1 MEDLSVSYIFG
12 QAWDLTRK
20 HLVPLLVATLLLLLI
35 TGGINFYAMIP
46 PGGSFS
52 SLGDISQPANQN
64 PVGSLVSAVVS
75 FIFSV
80 GLLTGYLRIC
90 RNQGTMDFGC
100 FNRPFS
106 VYLKFFFVSL
116 LVGIIVVAGLVFLIV
131 PGIYLAVRLGFS
143 SFRIIDDPETGV
155 IEALKYSWNVTR
167 GHVLELIGLGIV
179 ALFIYFLGY
188 LCCCIG
194 VLVAA
199 PVVGIAATLVYLVL
213 GSQEENL
220 TE

>member
-35 TGGINFYAMIP
+35 TGGINFYTMIP

-64 PVGSLVSAVVS
+64 HVGSFVSLVVS
-75 FIFSV
+75 CIFSI

-106 VYLKFFFVSL
+106 VYLKYFFVS
-116 LVGIIVVAGLVFLIV
+116 FL
-131 PGIYLAVRLGFS
+131 FS
-143 SFRIIDDPETGV
+143 DLWI
-155 IEALKYSWNVTR
+155 L
-167 GHVLELIGLGIV
+167 
-179 ALFIYFLGY
+179 
-188 LCCCIG
+188 
-194 VLVAA
+194 
-199 PVVGIAATLVYLVL
+199 
-213 GSQEENL
+213 
-220 TE
+220 

>member
-20 HLVPLLVATLLLLLI
+20 HLVPLLVATLLLFLI
-35 TGGINFYAMIP
+35 TGGISFYAMIP
-46 PGGSFS
+46 PGGS
-52 SLGDISQPANQN
+52 LGDISQSTNQN
-64 PVGSLVSAVVS
+64 PVGNLISAV
-75 FIFSV
+75 INCIYGV
-80 GLLTGYLRIC
+80 GLLTAYLRIC
-90 RNQGTMDFGC
+90 RNQGTLDFSC

-106 VYLKFFFVSL
+106 VYLKYFCVCL
-116 LVGIIVVAGLVFLIV
+116 LSGIIICIGFLLLIV
-131 PGIYLAVRLGFS
+131 PGFYLAARLGLS
-143 SFRIIDDPETGV
+143 AVRIIDEPETGV
-155 IEALKYSWNVTR
+155 IDALKYSWNITR

-179 ALFIYFLGY
+179 AFFVILLGY

>member
-20 HLVPLLVATLLLLLI
+20 HLVPLLVATLLLFLI
-35 TGGINFYAMIP
+35 TGSISFYAMIP
-46 PGGSFS
+46 PGGS
-52 SLGDISQPANQN
+52 LGDISQSTNQN
-64 PVGSLVSAVVS
+64 PVGNLISAV
-75 FIFSV
+75 INCIYGV
-80 GLLTGYLRIC
+80 GLLTAYLRIC
-90 RNQGTMDFGC
+90 RNQGTLDFSC

-106 VYLKFFFVSL
+106 VYLKYFCVCL
-116 LVGIIVVAGLVFLIV
+116 LSGIIICIGFLLLIV
-131 PGIYLAVRLGFS
+131 PGFYLAARLGLS
-143 SFRIIDDPETGV
+143 AVRIIDEPETGV
-155 IEALKYSWNVTR
+155 IDALKYSWNITR

-179 ALFIYFLGY
+179 AFFVILLGY